1 MFISEEVEIF
11 SGDYLNNPFGSK
23 KDKRIDNW
31 LSILKKLPL
40 IKEVKVNLQNQVSVD
55 FQCEDMLEIEELIL
69 QLLPWRKGP
78 FKLNDINIDSEWD
91 SSKKWIIFK

>member
-69 QLLPWRKGP
+69 QGAYCFLQDLFYQYFQCNCTGSVR
-78 FKLNDINIDSEWD
+78 
-91 SSKKWIIFK
+91 